1 MGIDMR
7 LLSRRRVVS
16 QEAGAD
22 SGEVSLNKL
31 GYKQELS
38 RGFGFVNNAAM
49 SFRYLHVCCFPSARN
64 VHQTCYARSR
74 TRGVD
79 VLTGLTVAG
88 GTAPLPRAY
97 LVFVLV
103 MLAPHN
109 AGR

>member
-16 QEAGAD
+16 EEAD

-49 SFRYLHVCCFPSARN
+49 SFRFAH
-64 VHQTCYARSR
+64 
-74 TRGVD
+74 
-79 VLTGLTVAG
+79 
-88 GTAPLPRAY
+88 
-97 LVFVLV
+97 
-103 MLAPHN
+103 
-109 AGR
+109 

>member
-16 QEAGAD
+16 EEAGAD

-49 SFRYLHVCCFPSARN
+49 SFRYPHKRCSRALAMCIN
-64 VHQTCYARSR
+64 VLCQIKP
-74 TRGVD
+74 TRC
-79 VLTGLTVAG
+79 
-88 GTAPLPRAY
+88 
-97 LVFVLV
+97 
-103 MLAPHN
+103 
-109 AGR
+109 GRPDR